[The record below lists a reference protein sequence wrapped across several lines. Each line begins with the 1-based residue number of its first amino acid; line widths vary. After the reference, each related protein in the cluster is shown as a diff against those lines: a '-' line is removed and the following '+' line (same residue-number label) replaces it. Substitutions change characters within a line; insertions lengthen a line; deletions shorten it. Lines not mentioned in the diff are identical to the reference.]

1 LAAWRLPFIGKPLI
15 FNLRAQPNCHI
26 TTLTQTLIVHSPVG
40 DLLSLL
46 FKLVAAGSVEFVRHH
61 EYPCRGKLGV

>member
-1 LAAWRLPFIGKPLI
+1 
-15 FNLRAQPNCHI
+15 
-26 TTLTQTLIVHSPVG
+26 LIVHSPVG

-61 EYPCRGKLGV
+61 